1 MDDVQFPANVQWT
14 STIPK
19 SMKQEKRFI
28 GVANDT
34 LIDDK
39 CKPTTS
45 QKDFVLKLLNK
56 ESNCLFMSSFFD
68 VKKKGW
74 L

>member
-1 MDDVQFPANVQWT
+1 
-14 STIPK
+14 
-19 SMKQEKRFI
+19 MKQEKRFI